1 MFDLHNNV
9 HPVPVLAPS
18 AGVADNTAQVG
29 AIVDRA
35 GYEALEYI
43 IQTGTLGTA
52 AATFTV
58 LLEEGDKADMSDA
71 AAVSDTDL
79 IGTEALA
86 SFNGNDDGKCF
97 KLGYKGGKRYTR
109 ITITPASNASAAPFS
124 VVAVLGRPG
133 SAPTAN
139 PPA

>member
-18 AGVADNTAQVG
+18 AGPADNTPQVG

-43 IQTGTLGTA
+43 IQAGALGTDT
-52 AATFTV
+52 ATFTV

-71 AAVSDTDL
+71 AAVSDADL

-86 SFNGNDDGKCF
+86 SFTGTDDGKVF

-109 ITITPASNASAAPFS
+109 LTITPAGNALAAAMSA
-124 VVAVLGRPG
+124 VAILGRPG